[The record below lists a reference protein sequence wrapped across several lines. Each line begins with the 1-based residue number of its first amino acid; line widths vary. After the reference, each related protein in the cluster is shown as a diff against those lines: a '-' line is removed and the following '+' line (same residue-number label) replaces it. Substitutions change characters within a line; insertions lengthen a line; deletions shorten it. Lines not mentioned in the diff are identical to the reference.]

1 MKNSRGFCLVQE
13 LVCFCLTAV
22 LLATAIQ
29 GFYRSN
35 YLLNESLELQQAVQ
49 AAQQVLAGEEYSGR
63 FDVTQR
69 ISSGST
75 ECLAVQEVQ
84 AAYGK
89 VRVTLIRALPTAEG
103 LSASGAAAGT
113 FKATGTAGLSF
124 GRLQDELQLQE
135 ARRHI
140 LAQLEKIV
148 CYDAQSVR
156 LQTDG
161 KISCRMLEGC
171 KQVTVYSDKQGIY
184 QRTRTNKGTGV
195 NPVSLEE
202 VGVFGWQVRRCS
214 PQMLCVSFDLYRN
227 GRSMRVTQYFICYS
241 ARITDDA

>member
-35 YLLNESLELQQAVQ
+35 YLLNQSLELQQAVE

-69 ISSGST
+69 IRSGSADG
-75 ECLAVQEVQ
+75 LAVQEVQ

-103 LSASGAAAGT
+103 LSADGAAVGITSGSSAGDIG
-113 FKATGTAGLSF
+113 F
-124 GRLQDELQLQE
+124 
-135 ARRHI
+135 
-140 LAQLEKIV
+140 
-148 CYDAQSVR
+148 
-156 LQTDG
+156 
-161 KISCRMLEGC
+161 
-171 KQVTVYSDKQGIY
+171 
-184 QRTRTNKGTGV
+184 
-195 NPVSLEE
+195 
-202 VGVFGWQVRRCS
+202 
-214 PQMLCVSFDLYRN
+214 
-227 GRSMRVTQYFICYS
+227 
-241 ARITDDA
+241 

>member
-63 FDVTQR
+63 FAVTQR

-75 ECLAVQEVQ
+75 DGLAVQEVQ

-103 LSASGAAAGT
+103 IFADGAAVGI
-113 FKATGTAGLSF
+113 TAGS
-124 GRLQDELQLQE
+124 
-135 ARRHI
+135 
-140 LAQLEKIV
+140 
-148 CYDAQSVR
+148 
-156 LQTDG
+156 
-161 KISCRMLEGC
+161 
-171 KQVTVYSDKQGIY
+171 
-184 QRTRTNKGTGV
+184 
-195 NPVSLEE
+195 
-202 VGVFGWQVRRCS
+202 
-214 PQMLCVSFDLYRN
+214 
-227 GRSMRVTQYFICYS
+227 S
-241 ARITDDA
+241 AGDIGF

>member
-113 FKATGTAGLSF
+113 FAEI
-124 GRLQDELQLQE
+124 GR
-135 ARRHI
+135 A
-140 LAQLEKIV
+140 
-148 CYDAQSVR
+148 
-156 LQTDG
+156 
-161 KISCRMLEGC
+161 SCRE
-171 KQVTVYSDKQGIY
+171 
-184 QRTRTNKGTGV
+184 
-195 NPVSLEE
+195 
-202 VGVFGWQVRRCS
+202 
-214 PQMLCVSFDLYRN
+214 
-227 GRSMRVTQYFICYS
+227 RV
-241 ARITDDA
+241 

>member
-69 ISSGST
+69 IISSST
-75 ECLAVQEVQ
+75 EGLAVQEVQ

-89 VRVTLIRALPTAEG
+89 VRVTLIRALPTAER
-103 LSASGAAAGT
+103 LSADGGAVGI
-113 FKATGTAGLSF
+113 TAGSSA
-124 GRLQDELQLQE
+124 G
-135 ARRHI
+135 
-140 LAQLEKIV
+140 
-148 CYDAQSVR
+148 
-156 LQTDG
+156 
-161 KISCRMLEGC
+161 
-171 KQVTVYSDKQGIY
+171 GI
-184 QRTRTNKGTGV
+184 G
-195 NPVSLEE
+195 
-202 VGVFGWQVRRCS
+202 F
-214 PQMLCVSFDLYRN
+214 
-227 GRSMRVTQYFICYS
+227 
-241 ARITDDA
+241 

>member
-69 ISSGST
+69 ISSGSADG
-75 ECLAVQEVQ
+75 LAVQEVQ

-103 LSASGAAAGT
+103 LSADGAAVGITSGSSA
-113 FKATGTAGLSF
+113 S
-124 GRLQDELQLQE
+124 
-135 ARRHI
+135 
-140 LAQLEKIV
+140 
-148 CYDAQSVR
+148 DA
-156 LQTDG
+156 
-161 KISCRMLEGC
+161 C
-171 KQVTVYSDKQGIY
+171 
-184 QRTRTNKGTGV
+184 
-195 NPVSLEE
+195 
-202 VGVFGWQVRRCS
+202 F
-214 PQMLCVSFDLYRN
+214 
-227 GRSMRVTQYFICYS
+227 
-241 ARITDDA
+241 

>member
-35 YLLNESLELQQAVQ
+35 YLLNQSLELQQAVQ

-69 ISSGST
+69 ISSGSADG
-75 ECLAVQEVQ
+75 LAVQEVQ

-103 LSASGAAAGT
+103 LSADGAAVGITSGNSAG
-113 FKATGTAGLSF
+113 
-124 GRLQDELQLQE
+124 
-135 ARRHI
+135 
-140 LAQLEKIV
+140 
-148 CYDAQSVR
+148 DA
-156 LQTDG
+156 
-161 KISCRMLEGC
+161 C
-171 KQVTVYSDKQGIY
+171 
-184 QRTRTNKGTGV
+184 
-195 NPVSLEE
+195 
-202 VGVFGWQVRRCS
+202 F
-214 PQMLCVSFDLYRN
+214 
-227 GRSMRVTQYFICYS
+227 
-241 ARITDDA
+241 

>member
-35 YLLNESLELQQAVQ
+35 YLLNQSLELQQAVQ

-69 ISSGST
+69 ISSGSADG
-75 ECLAVQEVQ
+75 LAVQEVQ

-103 LSASGAAAGT
+103 ISADGAAVGITSGSSAG
-113 FKATGTAGLSF
+113 
-124 GRLQDELQLQE
+124 
-135 ARRHI
+135 
-140 LAQLEKIV
+140 
-148 CYDAQSVR
+148 DA
-156 LQTDG
+156 
-161 KISCRMLEGC
+161 C
-171 KQVTVYSDKQGIY
+171 
-184 QRTRTNKGTGV
+184 
-195 NPVSLEE
+195 
-202 VGVFGWQVRRCS
+202 F
-214 PQMLCVSFDLYRN
+214 
-227 GRSMRVTQYFICYS
+227 
-241 ARITDDA
+241 

>member
-63 FDVTQR
+63 FAVTQR
-69 ISSGST
+69 ISSGSADG
-75 ECLAVQEVQ
+75 LAVQEVQ

-103 LSASGAAAGT
+103 ISADGAAVGIAYGNSAGDIG
-113 FKATGTAGLSF
+113 F
-124 GRLQDELQLQE
+124 
-135 ARRHI
+135 
-140 LAQLEKIV
+140 
-148 CYDAQSVR
+148 
-156 LQTDG
+156 
-161 KISCRMLEGC
+161 
-171 KQVTVYSDKQGIY
+171 
-184 QRTRTNKGTGV
+184 
-195 NPVSLEE
+195 
-202 VGVFGWQVRRCS
+202 
-214 PQMLCVSFDLYRN
+214 
-227 GRSMRVTQYFICYS
+227 
-241 ARITDDA
+241 

>member
-29 GFYRSN
+29 GFYRSI
-35 YLLNESLELQQAVQ
+35 YLLNQSLELQQAVE

-75 ECLAVQEVQ
+75 DGLAVQEVQ

-103 LSASGAAAGT
+103 LSASGAAVGT
-113 FKATGTAGLSF
+113 FAGSSA
-124 GRLQDELQLQE
+124 GD
-135 ARRHI
+135 
-140 LAQLEKIV
+140 
-148 CYDAQSVR
+148 
-156 LQTDG
+156 
-161 KISCRMLEGC
+161 
-171 KQVTVYSDKQGIY
+171 
-184 QRTRTNKGTGV
+184 
-195 NPVSLEE
+195 
-202 VGVFGWQVRRCS
+202 VG
-214 PQMLCVSFDLYRN
+214 L
-227 GRSMRVTQYFICYS
+227 
-241 ARITDDA
+241 

>member
-35 YLLNESLELQQAVQ
+35 YLLNESLELQQAAQ

-69 ISSGST
+69 ISSGSADG
-75 ECLAVQEVQ
+75 LAVQEVQ

-103 LSASGAAAGT
+103 ISADGGAVGT
-113 FKATGTAGLSF
+113 FAGSSAV
-124 GRLQDELQLQE
+124 D
-135 ARRHI
+135 
-140 LAQLEKIV
+140 
-148 CYDAQSVR
+148 
-156 LQTDG
+156 
-161 KISCRMLEGC
+161 
-171 KQVTVYSDKQGIY
+171 
-184 QRTRTNKGTGV
+184 
-195 NPVSLEE
+195 
-202 VGVFGWQVRRCS
+202 VG
-214 PQMLCVSFDLYRN
+214 L
-227 GRSMRVTQYFICYS
+227 
-241 ARITDDA
+241 

>member
-69 ISSGST
+69 ISSGSADG
-75 ECLAVQEVQ
+75 LAVQEVQ

-89 VRVTLIRALPTAEG
+89 VRVTLIRALQTAEG
-103 LSASGAAAGT
+103 IYADGAAVGITSGNSAG
-113 FKATGTAGLSF
+113 
-124 GRLQDELQLQE
+124 
-135 ARRHI
+135 
-140 LAQLEKIV
+140 
-148 CYDAQSVR
+148 DA
-156 LQTDG
+156 
-161 KISCRMLEGC
+161 C
-171 KQVTVYSDKQGIY
+171 
-184 QRTRTNKGTGV
+184 
-195 NPVSLEE
+195 
-202 VGVFGWQVRRCS
+202 F
-214 PQMLCVSFDLYRN
+214 
-227 GRSMRVTQYFICYS
+227 
-241 ARITDDA
+241 

>member
-63 FDVTQR
+63 FAVTQR
-69 ISSGST
+69 ISSGSADG
-75 ECLAVQEVQ
+75 LAVQEVQ

-103 LSASGAAAGT
+103 ISADGAAVGIASGSSAGDIG
-113 FKATGTAGLSF
+113 F
-124 GRLQDELQLQE
+124 
-135 ARRHI
+135 
-140 LAQLEKIV
+140 
-148 CYDAQSVR
+148 
-156 LQTDG
+156 
-161 KISCRMLEGC
+161 
-171 KQVTVYSDKQGIY
+171 
-184 QRTRTNKGTGV
+184 
-195 NPVSLEE
+195 
-202 VGVFGWQVRRCS
+202 
-214 PQMLCVSFDLYRN
+214 
-227 GRSMRVTQYFICYS
+227 
-241 ARITDDA
+241 

>member
-69 ISSGST
+69 IISGST
-75 ECLAVQEVQ
+75 EGLAVQEVQ

-89 VRVTLIRALPTAEG
+89 VRVKLIRALPTAER
-103 LSASGAAAGT
+103 LSADGGAAGT
-113 FKATGTAGLSF
+113 A
-124 GRLQDELQLQE
+124 
-135 ARRHI
+135 
-140 LAQLEKIV
+140 V
-148 CYDAQSVR
+148 
-156 LQTDG
+156 DG
-161 KISCRMLEGC
+161 
-171 KQVTVYSDKQGIY
+171 
-184 QRTRTNKGTGV
+184 GTG
-195 NPVSLEE
+195 
-202 VGVFGWQVRRCS
+202 
-214 PQMLCVSFDLYRN
+214 D
-227 GRSMRVTQYFICYS
+227 
-241 ARITDDA
+241 ARF